1 MKQRESMLYPTL
13 ERPGVVEIVLLTQL
27 VVLFPLFQFLPPWVT
42 AICLSCIGYRFY
54 LKRFN
59 KRLPGRVLTAVV
71 GLLGGIL
78 IFLEFKT
85 FQGRDAGVS
94 LIVLMFS
101 LKLMEMRWYRDAA
114 LVLFLSFFIL
124 VAHFLYSQSILMT
137 IYMLAALAVILSALM
152 ALNRVDGAR
161 NLKSLGWASGKIIL
175 QALPIMLILFFLF
188 PRLAQPLWQMPS
200 GSTGTTGIS
209 DSMTPGDIGSLVT
222 FTEPAF
228 RVKFD
233 GQPPPGAQR
242 YWRGLVFSD
251 FDGLTWSRNQDPF
264 RPAFTSQSDI
274 ELKGAPVTYELLM
287 EPHRRNWLYALEMPE
302 SMDGIGR
309 MTTEYTWLRRFNLT
323 NKLSYEVVSY
333 PESSFGLV
341 LDNRTRQINLDLP
354 NDYNPVTRDWVANVR
369 AQYPDD
375 EAFIQMILRYINQ
388 QAYHYTLSP
397 GTMAENTVDDFW
409 FNKQRGF
416 CEHYAGAFVFI
427 MRAAGIPSRVVT
439 GYQGGEMNPYG
450 DYMIVRQSDAHA
462 WTEVWLAG
470 QGWRRID
477 PTAAIHPSRVEV
489 DLSQD
494 WLQREAL
501 FADQAPSEWS
511 QFTPSMISQIS
522 LMWDSVNSYWQSE
535 IIDFGAEDQYML
547 LQKLGF
553 DYFSMSDLINLML
566 VIVGLIFITSTLWIL
581 RNRISVDPIARAY
594 LKINHKLAQSNLQK
608 HDDEG
613 PLEHL
618 ARVKQSD
625 AKLAAKLRPIV
636 TMYIQLRY
644 QNKGQQT
651 VGDGPSQ
658 SSKLQEDFLHRANS
672 FSI

>member
-1 MKQRESMLYPTL
+1 MKQRETMLYPTL

-42 AICLSCIGYRFY
+42 AICLACIGYRFY

-264 RPAFTSQSDI
+264 RPAFSSQTDI

-323 NKLSYEVVSY
+323 NKLSYEIVSY

-354 NDYNPVTRDWVANVR
+354 DDYNPVTRDWVANVR

-462 WTEVWLAG
+462 WTEVWL
-470 QGWRRID
+470 
-477 PTAAIHPSRVEV
+477 
-489 DLSQD
+489 
-494 WLQREAL
+494 
-501 FADQAPSEWS
+501 
-511 QFTPSMISQIS
+511 
-522 LMWDSVNSYWQSE
+522 
-535 IIDFGAEDQYML
+535 
-547 LQKLGF
+547 
-553 DYFSMSDLINLML
+553 
-566 VIVGLIFITSTLWIL
+566 
-581 RNRISVDPIARAY
+581 
-594 LKINHKLAQSNLQK
+594 
-608 HDDEG
+608 
-613 PLEHL
+613 
-618 ARVKQSD
+618 
-625 AKLAAKLRPIV
+625 
-636 TMYIQLRY
+636 
-644 QNKGQQT
+644 
-651 VGDGPSQ
+651 
-658 SSKLQEDFLHRANS
+658 
-672 FSI
+672 

>member
-1 MKQRESMLYPTL
+1 MKRRESLLYPSL

-59 KRLPGRVLTAVV
+59 KALPGRVLTALV
-71 GLLGGIL
+71 GLTGGVL

-101 LKLMEMRWYRDAA
+101 LKLMEMRRYRDAS

-137 IYMLAALAVILSALM
+137 TYMVVALAVILCALM

-161 NLKSLGWASGKIIL
+161 DLKSLGRTSGKIIL

-233 GQPPPGAQR
+233 GEPPPNSQR

-251 FDGLTWSRNQDPF
+251 FDGLTWTRNQDPF
-264 RPAFTSQSDI
+264 RPVLTSNPDI
-274 ELKGAPVTYELLM
+274 EIKGEPVSYELLM

-302 SMDGIGR
+302 SVNSVGR
-309 MTTEYTWLRRFNLT
+309 MTTEYTLLRRFNLT
-323 NKLSYEVVSY
+323 NKLSYELVSY
-333 PESSFGLV
+333 PDSTFGLL
-341 LDNRTRQINLDLP
+341 LDDRTRQINLAIPD
-354 NDYNPVTRDWVANVR
+354 DYNPVTRDWVDEVR
-369 AQYPDD
+369 AEYVDD
-375 EAFIQMILRYINQ
+375 EAFIQMVLRYINQ
-388 QAYHYTLSP
+388 QQYHYTLNP
-397 GTMAENTVDDFW
+397 GTMSENTVDDFW

-462 WTEVWLAG
+462 WTEVWLADR
-470 QGWRRID
+470 GWVRID

-501 FADQAPSEWS
+501 FSDQAPSEWS
-511 QFTPSMISQIS
+511 QFTPSFASQMS

-535 IIDFGAEDQYML
+535 IIDFGAEDQYLL
-547 LQKLGF
+547 LQKFGI

-566 VIVGLIFITSTLWIL
+566 IIVGVIFIGSTVWIL
-581 RNRISVDPIARAY
+581 RNRLPIDPIAKGY
-594 LKINHKLAQSNLQK
+594 LRINHKLAKSNLEK
-608 HDDEG
+608 HDTEG

-618 ARVKQSD
+618 ERIKKSD
-625 AKLAAKLRPIV
+625 PKLAAKLRPIITLYV
-636 TMYIQLRY
+636 QIRY
-644 QNKGQQT
+644 QNKGHT
-651 VGDGPSQ
+651 NGVDN
-658 SSKLQEDFLHRANS
+658 SKLATKLRDDFLRRANS
-672 FSI
+672 FSV